1 MRTAE
6 EILKEKNRKMISI
19 SPEKTVYEAI
29 QTMNKHHIG
38 AIVIQDKQKIVGIW
52 TERDLMEDILK
63 AGFDPKSARI
73 GDYMCTDL
81 VTADYRDSVPILQDK
96 YLGKRLR
103 HLFVRK
109 EGEMIGL
116 LSAGDVMRASLADT
130 AEELSKLNAVCSW
143 EYYENWR
150 WKRPKNK

>member
-6 EILKEKNRKMISI
+6 EILKEKNRRMISI
-19 SPEKTVYEAI
+19 SPDKTVYEAI
-29 QTMNKHHIG
+29 RIMNKHHIG
-38 AIVIQDKQKIVGIW
+38 AIVIKDKQKIVGIW
-52 TERDLMEDILK
+52 TEHDLMKHVLEE
-63 AGFDPKSARI
+63 GFNPKTAKI

-81 VTADYRDSVPILQDK
+81 VAADYRDPVPLLQDK

-150 WKRPKNK
+150 WKRSKSK